1 MRMVSEFKGFK
12 SECSK
17 DLNQNVL
24 CPSGLSRKKR
34 KLLFGAMFQN
44 EKFVS
49 KRFRTPSGIGDIL
62 LCDHNGTN
70 SVRRT

>member
-12 SECSK
+12 IRMLKGFKSEC
-17 DLNQNVL
+17 VM
-24 CPSGLSRKKR
+24 PEWAFRRKR